1 MGNIVLLLLSIII
14 LLSSFEKVEI
24 IVHNEEVLLALCFI
38 SFIFFAYSYLSDSVY
53 EDFQKKVETL
63 EGQLFSVISE
73 RFNSILLHFD
83 ELFLFKSLESKLSIV
98 ENLLYSRIFFHFFFQ
113 QRVLKDRVSSLITGK
128 LMEVVRAEA
137 KIVEEIQKK
146 TMKSVLVSLI
156 LPANSFNY
164 LKQLKQSVPVDDS
177 NIFFSKVS
185 TIAKLAA
192 KKPNAKRLT

>member
-1 MGNIVLLLLSIII
+1 MSNTVLLVLSIII
-14 LLSSFEKVEI
+14 LLSSFEKIEI

-73 RFNSILLHFD
+73 RFNSILVHFD
-83 ELFLFKSLESKLSIV
+83 ELVLFKSLEAKLSII
-98 ENLLYSRIFFHFFFQ
+98 ENLLYSRIFFHFFSFQ
-113 QRVLKDRVSSLITGK
+113 QQALKDRVSSLITGK

-156 LPANSFNY
+156 LPASSFNY
-164 LKQLKQSVPVDDS
+164 LKPLKQAMLADDS
-177 NIFFSKVS
+177 KVFFAKVS
-185 TIAKLAA
+185 TIAKLA
-192 KKPNAKRLT
+192 

>member
-1 MGNIVLLLLSIII
+1 MSNTILLVLSIII
-14 LLSSFEKVEI
+14 LLSSFEKIEI
-24 IVHNEEVLLALCFI
+24 IVHNEEVLLALCFV

-73 RFNSILLHFD
+73 RFNSILVHFD
-83 ELFLFKSLESKLSIV
+83 ELFLFKSLEAKLSII
-98 ENLLYSRIFFHFFFQ
+98 ENLLYSRIFFHFFSFQ
-113 QRVLKDRVSSLITGK
+113 QQALKDRVSSLITGK

-156 LPANSFNY
+156 LPASSFNY
-164 LKQLKQSVPVDDS
+164 LKPLKQAMLADDS
-177 NIFFSKVS
+177 KVFFAKVS
-185 TIAKLAA
+185 TIAKLA
-192 KKPNAKRLT
+192 

>member
-1 MGNIVLLLLSIII
+1 MSNTVLLVLSIII
-14 LLSSFEKVEI
+14 LLSSFEKLEI

-73 RFNSILLHFD
+73 RFNSILAHFD
-83 ELFLFKSLESKLSIV
+83 ELFLFKSLEAKLSII
-98 ENLLYSRIFFHFFFQ
+98 ENLLYSRIFFHFFSFQ
-113 QRVLKDRVSSLITGK
+113 QQALKDRVSSLITGK

-156 LPANSFNY
+156 LPASSFDY
-164 LKQLKQSVPVDDS
+164 LKPLKQAMLADDS
-177 NIFFSKVS
+177 KVFFAKVS
-185 TIAKLAA
+185 TIAKLA
-192 KKPNAKRLT
+192 

>member
-1 MGNIVLLLLSIII
+1 MSNTVLLVLSIII
-14 LLSSFEKVEI
+14 LISSFEKIEI

-73 RFNSILLHFD
+73 RFNSILVHFD
-83 ELFLFKSLESKLSIV
+83 ELVLFKSLEAKLSII
-98 ENLLYSRIFFHFFFQ
+98 ENLLYSRIFFHFFSFQ
-113 QRVLKDRVSSLITGK
+113 QQALKDRVSSLITGK

-156 LPANSFNY
+156 LPASSFNY
-164 LKQLKQSVPVDDS
+164 LKPLKQAMLADDS
-177 NIFFSKVS
+177 KVFFAKVS
-185 TIAKLAA
+185 TIAKLA
-192 KKPNAKRLT
+192 

>member
-164 LKQLKQSVPVDDS
+164 LKQLKQSVLVDDS

-185 TIAKLAA
+185 TIAKLA
-192 KKPNAKRLT
+192 

>member
-1 MGNIVLLLLSIII
+1 MSNAVLLVLSIII
-14 LLSSFEKVEI
+14 LISSFEKIEI

-73 RFNSILLHFD
+73 RFNSILVHFD
-83 ELFLFKSLESKLSIV
+83 ELVLFKSLEAKLSII
-98 ENLLYSRIFFHFFFQ
+98 ENLLYSRIFFHFFSFQ
-113 QRVLKDRVSSLITGK
+113 QQALKDRVSSLITGK

-156 LPANSFNY
+156 LPASSFNY
-164 LKQLKQSVPVDDS
+164 LKPLKQAMLADDS
-177 NIFFSKVS
+177 KVFFAKVS
-185 TIAKLAA
+185 TIAKLA
-192 KKPNAKRLT
+192 

>member
-1 MGNIVLLLLSIII
+1 MSNTVLLVLSIII
-14 LLSSFEKVEI
+14 LLSSFEKIEI

-73 RFNSILLHFD
+73 RFNSILVHFD
-83 ELFLFKSLESKLSIV
+83 ELFLFKSLEAKLSII
-98 ENLLYSRIFFHFFFQ
+98 ENLLYSRIFFHFFSFQ
-113 QRVLKDRVSSLITGK
+113 QQALKDRVSSLITGK

-156 LPANSFNY
+156 LPASSFNY
-164 LKQLKQSVPVDDS
+164 LKPLKQAMLADDS
-177 NIFFSKVS
+177 KVFFAKVS
-185 TIAKLAA
+185 TIAKLA
-192 KKPNAKRLT
+192 

>member
-1 MGNIVLLLLSIII
+1 MSNVSLLVLSIII
-14 LLSSFEKVEI
+14 LLSSFEKIEI

-73 RFNSILLHFD
+73 RFNSILVHFD
-83 ELFLFKSLESKLSIV
+83 ELFLFKSLEAKLSII
-98 ENLLYSRIFFHFFFQ
+98 ENLLYSRIFFHFFSFQ
-113 QRVLKDRVSSLITGK
+113 QQALKDRVSSLITGK

-156 LPANSFNY
+156 LPASSFNY
-164 LKQLKQSVPVDDS
+164 LKPLKQAMLADDS
-177 NIFFSKVS
+177 KVFFAKVS
-185 TIAKLAA
+185 TIAKLA
-192 KKPNAKRLT
+192 

>member
-164 LKQLKQSVPVDDS
+164 LKQLKQSVLVDDS
-177 NIFFSKVS
+177 NIFFSTVS
-185 TIAKLAA
+185 TIAKLA
-192 KKPNAKRLT
+192 